1 MRQPGL
7 SDDPIQRVLDGLE
20 AQSYVADPSIAT
32 SIYLAGEL
40 ERPLLVE
47 GRPGVGKT
55 EIAIAMARLLDTNLI
70 RLQCYEGLDVN
81 TALYE
86 WNYPKQLLRIRLNE
100 REGRTVDE
108 QEQQIFSRQFLLE
121 RPLLAALTQP
131 DKPPVLLIDEVDRAD
146 EEFEAFLL
154 EVLSDFQ
161 VTIPEIGTLKAN
173 HKPLVILTSNRSRDL
188 SDALR
193 RRCLYMWLDYPD
205 LAKELRIVRRKVKG
219 IEERL
224 ARQVCRFV
232 ERAREE
238 DLEKTPGISE
248 TLDWARAM
256 VALHVDHLDRDSI
269 VRTLGAIIKD
279 ADDLERFR
287 RETID
292 HIFSRMG
299 A

>member
-86 WNYPKQLLRIRLNE
+86 WNYPKQLLRIKLNE
-100 REGRTVDE
+100 REDRTVDE

-131 DKPPVLLIDEVDRAD
+131 DKAPVLLIDEVDRAD

-161 VTIPEIGTLKAN
+161 VTIPEIGTLKASQR
-173 HKPLVILTSNRSRDL
+173 PLVILTSNRSRDL

-193 RRCLYMWLDYPD
+193 RRCLYLWLDYPD
-205 LAKELRIVRRKVKG
+205 LAKELRIVRKKVEG
-219 IEERL
+219 IEEGL
-224 ARQVCRFV
+224 ARQICRFV
-232 ERAREE
+232 ERARET
-238 DLEKTPGISE
+238 DLEKPPGISE
-248 TLDWARAM
+248 TLDWAMAM
-256 VALHVDHLDRDSI
+256 VALHVEHLDRDAI
-269 VRTLGAIIKD
+269 ARTLGTIIKD

-292 HIFSRMG
+292 LIFSRMG
-299 A
+299 S